1 MITPRENEPRINY
14 LLRVLDA
21 FMDETVAGE
30 LQIDYDGTTCD
41 GACLAG
47 DIRAELDIY
56 DNDEETTCSS

>member
-1 MITPRENEPRINY
+1 MITPRENEPRLVY

-30 LQIDYDGTTCD
+30 QLIDYDNTTCD

-47 DIRAELDIY
+47 DIRSELDIY
-56 DNDEETTCSS
+56 DDEEKACSN